1 MADPTIRRSTENLRK
16 DAPMTRRLALISLL
30 VPTIAL
36 GSGIGSCARNPV
48 TGKSELSLVSESQ
61 EIQMGQQASKEVAQT
76 IGLYDDAGAQSY
88 VASIGKAIAVKSERP
103 NLPWEFHVVDDA
115 SVNAFALPGGFI
127 YVTRGLMTS
136 INDEAELATVVG
148 HEIGHVTNRHS
159 VQQISKSEL
168 AQLGLGIGSI
178 LSSDIARFGQLA
190 SAGLSVLFLKYSRD
204 AENQADQAGF
214 RYALNQ
220 GYDVREMTNVM
231 ATLDRI
237 SKSSGGGK
245 LPEWLETHP
254 DPGNRIKH
262 IQSMLDTIKVD
273 PSKGKTNRE
282 QYLQHVQGMIY
293 GEDPRMGYFEGSH
306 FYHPKMRFQ
315 LTFPQGWQTQ
325 NTPQAVVAMSP
336 NQDAI
341 VQLGLAGNASPSQA
355 AQQFLSQ
362 QGVQAGQ
369 VSSSSIN
376 GFPAATSTFQAQ
388 TQQGNIEGM
397 VSFIS
402 DGGTT
407 YGIMGYTA
415 AGKLANYE
423 SAISGTIRSFSELRD
438 ASKLNVQP
446 AKVELVRLNRSMT
459 LEQFNAQYPSS
470 IPIDQ
475 VAIINEV
482 EGPTTTLPAGRTVK
496 RVVGGTQPRSP

>member
-1 MADPTIRRSTENLRK
+1 
-16 DAPMTRRLALISLL
+16 MTRRFTTLALLI
-30 VPTIAL
+30 PAL
-36 GSGIGSCARNPV
+36 TLGPAMGGCARNPV

-61 EIQMGQQASKEVAQT
+61 EIQMGQEASKEVAQT
-76 IGLYDDAGAQSY
+76 MGLYDDPPAQAY
-88 VASIGKAIAVKSERP
+88 VAGLGKRMADASERP
-103 NLPWEFHVVDDA
+103 NLPWEFHIVEDA

-159 VQQISKSEL
+159 VQQISKAQL

-190 SAGLSVLFLKYSRD
+190 GAGLSVLFLKYSRD

-220 GYDVREMTNVM
+220 GYDVREMTNVFV
-231 ATLDRI
+231 TLDRI
-237 SKSSGGGK
+237 SAAGGGGK

-262 IQSMLDTIKVD
+262 IDQMLDTIKVD
-273 PSKGKTNRE
+273 PSKGRTNRE
-282 QYLQHVQGMIY
+282 EYLQHIRGMVY
-293 GEDPRMGYFEGSH
+293 GEDPRQGYFEGTH
-306 FYHPKMRFQ
+306 FYHPRMRFQ
-315 LTFPQGWQTQ
+315 MAFPEGWKVQ
-325 NTPQAVVAMSP
+325 NTPQAVAGMSP

-341 VQLGLAGNASPSQA
+341 IQLGLAGNASPSQA

-369 VSSSSIN
+369 SSTSSIN
-376 GFPAATSTFQAQ
+376 GNPAASSYFQAQ
-388 TQQGNIEGM
+388 TEQGTIEGL

-402 DGGTT
+402 FGGTT
-407 YGIMGYTA
+407 FGILAYTRG
-415 AGKLANYE
+415 GKLGNYDNVFKN
-423 SAISGTIRSFSELRD
+423 TIRSFGELRD
-438 ASKLNVQP
+438 QSKLNVQP
-446 AKVELVRLNRSMT
+446 ARIELVKLDRSMT
-459 LEQFNAQYPSS
+459 LQEFNARYPSS
-470 IPIDQ
+470 LPIEQ
-475 VAIINEV
+475 LAIINEV
-482 EGPTTTLPAGRTVK
+482 EGPSTTLAAGRTIK
-496 RVVGGTQPRSP
+496 RVMGGLRQQ